1 MALRTAVMN
10 PADISPRFRQP
21 RHLFR
26 RLVLLSL
33 LTAAYALCLV
43 MLFQKVTWFPVPL
56 YSFFA
61 AGTVA
66 IVAGFGSRLLL
77 MQQHW
82 FVRSITAAFLPLA
95 GLAILGYFSDWKI
108 GIDVIALSRGYVS
121 WVDLIR
127 LIVGITAS
135 WAALWAWYRLA
146 PQDDETSRNVEV
158 VHPIAIVQPIQPN
171 PVRRPPRTWTLRP
184 RLRISTGTSA
194 QSGNGSRSS
203 VHTRMKF
210 VTRQPTRPKRRR
222 SSLAH
227 QVQLAVVEE
236 HRCPYCLEPVSRN
249 DPRGVKE
256 CEVCH
261 SLHHADCWAITGMCQ
276 EPHLNT

>member
-10 PADISPRFRQP
+10 PADITPRIRSPH
-21 RHLFR
+21 HLFR

-33 LTAAYALCLV
+33 LTAAYALSLV
-43 MLFQKVTWFPVPL
+43 MLFSRVAWFPVPL

-66 IVAGFGSRLLL
+66 IVAGFGTRLLL
-77 MQQHW
+77 LQRHW
-82 FVRSITAAFLPLA
+82 LIRSIAAAILPLA
-95 GLAILGYFSDWKI
+95 GLAILGYFSDWEI
-108 GIDVIALSRGYVS
+108 GVDVIALSRGYVS
-121 WVDLIR
+121 WADLVR

-135 WAALWAWYRLA
+135 WAALWAWYRPELR
-146 PQDDETSRNVEV
+146 DDGTPRNVEV
-158 VHPIAIVQPIQPN
+158 VRPLAIVQPN
-171 PVRRPPRTWTLRP
+171 PDRRPRTWSLQP
-184 RLRISTGTSA
+184 RLRISTGTSVR
-194 QSGNGSRSS
+194 SGNGSRSS
-203 VHTRMKF
+203 VRARMKF
-210 VTRQPTRPKRRR
+210 VTKQPTRPKRRK

-227 QVQLAVVEE
+227 HVQLAVVED
-236 HRCPYCLEPVSRN
+236 HRCPYCLETVSRN

-276 EPHLNT
+276 VPHLNT